1 MRICPNCG
9 GVAHVEYVYQ
19 TICML
24 LHVVGAVRCGRL
36 TSINEN
42 MRHICVMEQHKV
54 SAFGCKSLYKYIGGL
69 LCH

>member
-1 MRICPNCG
+1 MLNMPIR
-9 GVAHVEYVYQ
+9 
-19 TICML
+19 L